1 MNWKTMPTPLIII
14 KDLNFKF
21 PSQDNWFF
29 SNVNLQI
36 NANSK
41 VVIYGKNGS
50 GKSTLGK
57 LIAGL
62 YLPTSG
68 QVIEKKANDDEF
80 FCSMVFQNPDH
91 QIIGSTVLEELAL
104 TSENLNVDR
113 QKMHELVANVL
124 DQFGLTNYQ
133 DTSIQA
139 LSGGNKQKLCIAS
152 CMLTNPQVIV
162 FDEATSFLDTSDQIK
177 INDLI
182 NSLHQKLHKTIILIT
197 HQLTDLVDADQV
209 IYLNQNHEIKLYDT
223 KTFLDLIANNE
234 LPNIIGK
241 SDLMQLNQLLGLPLF
256 TFLSQTIK
264 VLIEHEQRNKTK

>member
-1 MNWKTMPTPLIII
+1 
-14 KDLNFKF
+14 
-21 PSQDNWFF
+21 
-29 SNVNLQI
+29 
-36 NANSK
+36 
-41 VVIYGKNGS
+41 
-50 GKSTLGK
+50 
-57 LIAGL
+57 
-62 YLPTSG
+62 
-68 QVIEKKANDDEF
+68 
-80 FCSMVFQNPDH
+80 MVFQNPDH

-223 KTFLDLIANNE
+223 KTFLDLITNNE

-256 TFLSQTIK
+256 TSLSQTIK